1 MNWSEVMKHERV
13 LSILILSEFVLG
25 VLATI
30 SYFALEHFLP
40 SPLRDYLAKEGGAT
54 FQLYNVFLWA
64 LWVAVVVTTILAWIG
79 LLNLARGARPLYLA
93 SWVGYLVLLLLR
105 GPVVSAP
112 APFVFEMMTALVGGA
127 ILGMVYFSEL
137 GAKFRPLSE
146 LVGAEK
152 ENLEVLR

>member
-1 MNWSEVMKHERV
+1 MKHERV
-13 LSILILSEFVLG
+13 LGILILSDFVLG

-30 SYFALEHFLP
+30 SYFVMAPFLP
-40 SPLRDYLAKEGGAT
+40 APLRDYLSTGSVAS
-54 FQLYNVFLWA
+54 FRLYNVFLTA

-93 SWVGYLVLLLLR
+93 SWVGYLVLLLLS
-105 GPVVSAP
+105 GPVVSAS
-112 APFVFEMMTALVGGA
+112 APFVIEMMTALVGGA